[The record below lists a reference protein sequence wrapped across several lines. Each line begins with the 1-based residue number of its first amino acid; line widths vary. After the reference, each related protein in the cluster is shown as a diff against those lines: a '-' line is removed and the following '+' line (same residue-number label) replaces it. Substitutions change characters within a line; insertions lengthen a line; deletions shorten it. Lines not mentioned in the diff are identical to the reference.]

1 VKRTGDANTPVAL
14 PPTAGLRVLVVEDE
28 PRMRELLLDVIPD
41 MGFPE
46 TTAVRSAEE
55 ARRSLDATPADILLL
70 DLQLPGA
77 SGMELFEEVRRQSPH
92 AQVIVLTGHGDLDA
106 ARAAI
111 HLDVV
116 DFLRKPCHLGELEVA
131 LHRAR
136 QRQRPTASPPTV
148 TPDNSGP
155 MTLAEVEREQ
165 IFAALKR
172 HQGNRTAA
180 AAELGISRRTLHY
193 RLREYGSDA

>member
-1 VKRTGDANTPVAL
+1 MKRVQEPLISAAI
-14 PPTAGLRVLVVEDE
+14 PPADRLRVLVVEDE
-28 PRMRELLLDVIPD
+28 PRMRELLLDVIPE
-41 MGFPE
+41 MGFP

-55 ARRSLDATPADILLL
+55 ARRSLDAAPPDILLL

-77 SGMELFEEVRRQSPH
+77 GGMDLFEQVRRECPQM
-92 AQVIVLTGHGDLDA
+92 QVIILTGHGDLDA

-111 HLDVV
+111 RLDVV

-136 QRQRPTASPPTV
+136 LRVHRNPPV
-148 TPDNSGP
+148 DLSIEAAPV
-155 MTLAEVEREQ
+155 TLAEMEREQ
-165 IFAALKR
+165 IFSALRR

-180 AAELGISRRTLHY
+180 ALELGISRRKLHY
-193 RLREYGSDA
+193 RLREYGEEEGV

>member
-1 VKRTGDANTPVAL
+1 
-14 PPTAGLRVLVVEDE
+14 VLVVEDE
-28 PRMRELLLDVIPD
+28 PRMRELLLDVLPD

-55 ARRSLDATPADILLL
+55 ARRALDATPADILLL

-136 QRQRPTASPPTV
+136 QRVRPAASPAV
-148 TPDNSGP
+148 SMDKSEP

-193 RLREYGSDA
+193 RLREYGSEA